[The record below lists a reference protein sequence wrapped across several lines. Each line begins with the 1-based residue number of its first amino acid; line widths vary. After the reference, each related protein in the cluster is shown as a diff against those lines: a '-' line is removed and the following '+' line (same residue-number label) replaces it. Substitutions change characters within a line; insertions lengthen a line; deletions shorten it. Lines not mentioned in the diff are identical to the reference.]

1 MSSYDFAQYADHIT
15 VATSEMR
22 PVTPELEPNPLL
34 MYLRKNLQEAAEREK
49 ETNMA
54 LATLT
59 VEADAVTRER
69 IAIERAIKA
78 YQQDPRNK
86 LTADE
91 IGTRLRET
99 T

>member
-1 MSSYDFAQYADHIT
+1 MSSYGLGRDFDPTTYVSVSTSSNVPPNEDPDRT
-15 VATSEMR
+15 FVGLLRRELMTAT
-22 PVTPELEPNPLL
+22 
-34 MYLRKNLQEAAEREK
+34 EREK

-78 YQQDPRNK
+78 YEQDPRNK
-86 LTADE
+86 RGRDIDGEQVT
-91 IGTRLRET
+91 
-99 T
+99 

>member
-59 VEADAVTRER
+59 VKADAVTRER

-86 LTADE
+86 RGRDIDGE
-91 IGTRLRET
+91 QVTR
-99 T
+99 